1 MAKHGKHAVRRAD
14 AFSDFKAA
22 QKMLAEGE
30 TELSRAQAK
39 IKLARELLAKS
50 SDVIRATWRA
60 SRATRQS
67 NEKK

>member
-1 MAKHGKHAVRRAD
+1 MAKPTKHAVQRSD

-30 TELSRAQAK
+30 AELSRAQTK

-50 SDVIRATWRA
+50 SDVIRVTWRS
-60 SRATRQS
+60 SRAGRQS
-67 NEKK
+67 KPG